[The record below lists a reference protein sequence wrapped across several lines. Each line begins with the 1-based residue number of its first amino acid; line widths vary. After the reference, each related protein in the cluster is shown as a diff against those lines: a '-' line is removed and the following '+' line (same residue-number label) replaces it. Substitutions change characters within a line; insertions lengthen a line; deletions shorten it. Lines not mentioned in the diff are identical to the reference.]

1 MNGLDPAA
9 QAVERAFQSPTYR
22 AMERWIDEHQSEYIQ
37 QLIAVTEVPAPPFKE
52 EARARFVA
60 DAFRQAGLSDVSID
74 EEGNVVAIYPAGD
87 SQAGTGVPGAGDVL
101 VISAHLDTVFPEG
114 TDTRVRR
121 EGDRLYAPGVGDN
134 SAHVAALL
142 FIARGLLQA
151 GFRPRRDIV
160 FLANVGEEGLGNL
173 RGMRYFY
180 QRGLGAQ
187 RRVAAT
193 LVLDG
198 GIGFLGTEAV
208 GSRRLSVTY
217 TGPGGHSWSD
227 FGRPSAVHAL
237 GRAIAAIAQLKVPK
251 DPKTTFNVGT
261 VSGGTAVN
269 AIAEQ
274 ANMVVDMR
282 SVDGAALAQL
292 EEAVRR
298 AIETAAKEEQNI
310 DVKIDYVG
318 ERPGGRID
326 PDHPLVRLVEGAAE
340 RLGVQLTREANST
353 DANIPLSLGL
363 PAVVFGIKKSGGTHT
378 LQEYIEVPSV
388 WGGLRLAV
396 LALLSTEMWLA
407 GN

>member
-1 MNGLDPAA
+1 MNSFDPAG
-9 QAVERAFQSPTYR
+9 AVDRALASPVYR
-22 AMERWIDEHQSEYIQ
+22 AMERWIDEHQSDYIQ

-60 DAFRQAGLSDVSID
+60 DAFRRIGLTDVSID
-74 EEGNVVAIYPAGD
+74 EEGNVVAVYPAGEG
-87 SQAGTGVPGAGDVL
+87 QGGTSAQGADEVL

-114 TDTRVRR
+114 TDTRVRW

-134 SAHVAALL
+134 STHVAALL
-142 FIARGLLQA
+142 FIARGLLEA

-173 RGMRYFY
+173 RGMRYFFE
-180 QRGLGAQ
+180 RGLGAK

-198 GIGFLGTEAV
+198 RIGFLGTEAV

-217 TGPGGHSWSD
+217 TGPGGHSWGD

-237 GRAIAAIAQLKVPK
+237 GRAIAAIAQLKVPE

-269 AIAEQ
+269 AIAER
-274 ANMVVDMR
+274 ANMVVDLR
-282 SVDGAALAQL
+282 SVDGAALAEL
-292 EEAVRR
+292 EAAVRR
-298 AIETAAKEEQNI
+298 AIENAAKEEQNI
-310 DVKIDYVG
+310 DVKIDVVG

-326 PDHPLVRLVEGAAE
+326 PGHPLVRLVQAAAE
-340 RLGVQLTREANST
+340 RLGVTLTREANST
-353 DANIPLSLGL
+353 DANIPQSLGL
-363 PAVVFGIKKSGGTHT
+363 PAVVFGIKRAGGAHT
-378 LQEYIEVPSV
+378 LQEYMEVPSV

-396 LALLSTEMWLA
+396 LALLSTEAWLA
-407 GN
+407 DK